1 MAKSQID
8 YGDRLISVQ
17 MPATP
22 VGFDHWH
29 VGGGIREITVGRLA
43 GPMGHYLTAQ
53 VTFEDSRPD
62 IIVPLH
68 MVERFEVQYGD

>member
-1 MAKSQID
+1 MPKTDVQ

-29 VGGGIREITVGRLA
+29 VGGGIREITVGRIP
-43 GPMGHYLTAQ
+43 GPHEWVLTAQ
-53 VTFEDSRPD
+53 ITFEDSRPD
-62 IIVPLH
+62 IIIPLY
-68 MVERFEVQYGD
+68 MVERFEIQYGD